1 MKDYKTL
8 IAELTGYA
16 SAPAKTMEAAAAAS
30 GRELFGCFP
39 IHVPE
44 ELVYAAGYLPIGMW
58 GGKTEIKLADK
69 YLQGFCCTIMKANM
83 EFGLNGTYRNLKGVI
98 IPAFCDTL
106 KCILENWKYAVPQI
120 PMIPIVYPQNRKIE
134 GGIQFLLTEFNHVKE
149 ELEKICGHEITEES
163 IEAAF
168 AIYEN
173 YRAAMRDFAEIAS
186 DYPIT
191 LDAKTRH
198 LIMKAAWFMDKKEY
212 TEAIRSITAQLKEQ
226 PAENHKGIKLIATGL
241 ISEPV
246 ELMEIFVE
254 NGIAIAADD
263 LSHQSRVFRTPAR
276 ETGTALEKMAYRIAD
291 QRGDTFLYDPLK
303 EKGQMLIDM
312 VKAKKA
318 DGVTVLM
325 MKFCDPEEFEYPII
339 KEELEAAGIP
349 ILYLEVDQQIESYEQ
364 LRTRVQ
370 SFAEML

>member
-1 MKDYKTL
+1 MSDYKTL
-8 IAELTGYA
+8 ITQLAA
-16 SAPAKTMEAAAAAS
+16 SASTPGRTMAASAAAS

-39 IHVPE
+39 LHVPE
-44 ELVYAAGYLPIGMW
+44 ELVYAAGYLPVGMW

-106 KCILENWKYAVPQI
+106 KCVLENWKYAVPEI
-120 PMIPIVYPQNRKIE
+120 PMIPIVYPQNRKIG
-134 GGIQFLLTEFNHVKE
+134 GGIDFLFTEFNHVKS

-163 IEAAF
+163 IEEAF
-168 AIYEN
+168 RIYEDW
-173 YRAAMRDFAEIAS
+173 RKAMRDFAETAA

-198 LIMKAAWFMDKKEY
+198 LVMKAACFMDKAEY
-212 TEAIRSITAQLKEQ
+212 TPVIREITAQLKAQ
-226 PAENHKGIKLIATGL
+226 PAEDYKGIKLIATGL

-246 ELMEIFVE
+246 ELMEIFAE
-254 NGIAIAADD
+254 NDIAIAADD
-263 LSHQSRVFRTPAR
+263 LSHQSRMFRTPAR
-276 ETGTALEKMAYRIAD
+276 ETGTALEKMAYRMAD

-312 VKAKKA
+312 VKEKKA
-318 DGVTVLM
+318 DGVVMLM

-349 ILYLEVDQQIESYEQ
+349 LLYLEVDQQMESYEQ